1 MSVKLPMNDGSGAA
15 RMYSHDEHSREQFD
29 AVFGLTFLSELSRVM
44 GPRPNAEE
52 ADKFGDGLYAA
63 IETYLDGRYDQENH
77 QPEKA
82 ENKALAKVAAKSR
95 ELNEALLGLY
105 GFGQTDKKLADEIRK
120 FDKFTP
126 GSSPAALNSLL
137 TDHPTNPLLFLREMI
152 VDLSVAAE
160 NTINRQPKHDD
171 ELAGLFGEEYEN
183 RVEAETRRW
192 RKRSAAHRLSHDY
205 ALLQFIGAFRR
216 LWVEHSD
223 LPFTE
228 GMHYADIGTTVSHAI
243 DAIEMI
249 FARLDAAVDRTGIIT
264 AMRKARKSADRK
276 TTSSQ

>member
-29 AVFGLTFLSELSRVM
+29 AVFGLTFISELSSVM
-44 GPRPNAEE
+44 GLKPNAKEV
-52 ADKFGDGLYAA
+52 DNIRDGLYAT
-63 IETYLDGRYDQENH
+63 IETYLDGRYDQTNH

-82 ENKALAKVAAKSR
+82 ENKALAKVAAKSW
-95 ELNEALLGLY
+95 ELNEALLDLC

-120 FDKFTP
+120 FEAFTP
-126 GSSPAALNSLL
+126 GSSPSVLNSLL
-137 TDHPTNPLLFLREMI
+137 TDHPTIPLLFIREMI

-171 ELAGLFGEEYEN
+171 ELAGLFGEAGEN

-192 RKRSAAHRLSHDY
+192 RERSAAHRLPGDY
-205 ALLQFIGAFRR
+205 ALLQFICGFRR

-228 GMHYADIGTTVSHAI
+228 GMHHADIGTTVSHAV
-243 DAIEMI
+243 DAIEMV
-249 FARLDAAVDRTGIIT
+249 FARLDATIDRTGIIT
-264 AMRKARKSADRK
+264 AMRKARKTADRK
-276 TTSSQ
+276 ITSSQ